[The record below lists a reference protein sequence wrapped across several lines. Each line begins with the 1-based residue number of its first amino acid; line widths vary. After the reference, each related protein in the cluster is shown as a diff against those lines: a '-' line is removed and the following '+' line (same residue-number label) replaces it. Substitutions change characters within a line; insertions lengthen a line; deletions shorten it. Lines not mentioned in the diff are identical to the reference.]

1 MFGEF
6 SIIKYLKQ
14 YYTEYFSMGSST
26 DVYIR
31 DDSEL
36 KYSRLNKGNKSF
48 SRKWPENWNSIYP
61 QTFENVHKI
70 ELRLSKKLPNC
81 QLHFLIE
88 ADESIEICGENEDF
102 KKMLYMW
109 IVCDLISYH
118 VFTLPC
124 VSSITLLRYLS
135 SSFRGSSEGI
145 T

>member
-26 DVYIR
+26 DVVYYYIFTR

-48 SRKWPENWNSIYP
+48 SRKWPENWNSLYP

-70 ELRLSKKLPNC
+70 ALRLSKKLHNC
-81 QLHFLIE
+81 
-88 ADESIEICGENEDF
+88 
-102 KKMLYMW
+102 
-109 IVCDLISYH
+109 
-118 VFTLPC
+118 
-124 VSSITLLRYLS
+124 
-135 SSFRGSSEGI
+135 
-145 T
+145 